1 MILKYIASIKYAHF
15 FFVTYG
21 ALGTI
26 LLKHNA
32 TFLHTFYVITQPMTT
47 RKRNLELIVM
57 I

>member
-1 MILKYIASIKYAHF
+1 MKYIASIKYTHF
-15 FFVTYG
+15 LFVTYG